1 MKITLFTLLH
11 MEVNY
16 TTSQDNSQA
25 VFQSIHFL
33 NLRSNSDLSGIAA
46 LPNRPETSGSKDWK
60 PGMPEAPQEAPMSP
74 TVKRSSS
81 FSKVFSSV
89 SIM

>member
-16 TTSQDNSQA
+16 ATNQDHSQA
-25 VFQSIHFL
+25 VLQSNHLF

-60 PGMPEAPQEAPMSP
+60 PGMPEAPQQAPMSP

-89 SIM
+89 SMI